1 MRARP
6 SPHNRLHIALLAITR
21 GRLSGGF
28 TKYLGH
34 LVPLLRKQ
42 SGVSAVDVYVPPE
55 IATPDEFTWPAGD
68 DLRGFRSLRRAIVE
82 RRPDVVF
89 IPTARVLRA
98 GEIPVVTMVRN
109 MEPLEVPFN
118 GNAMTEGLKNVMRA
132 AAARFACRRADRVI
146 AVSNHVRDF
155 LVERWRVP
163 ADRIGVIRHGV
174 DPAADAEPPM
184 PPVLAPLAGKRFLFT
199 GGSIR
204 PARGLEDAVCA
215 LPSLA
220 DAVHLVIAGSV
231 DRGAEHYER
240 AMRQLANELGV
251 APRILWA
258 GQLKAD
264 AMSWCFR
271 NAAAFVMTSRAEACP
286 NIVLEALA
294 QGAVSVSTDHPPMP
308 EFFDDTAVYYR
319 ERNADDLAAR
329 LVETLA
335 VPESERGR
343 LRERARER
351 ARAFTWEATARGTVA
366 ELQRAIEQT

>member
-1 MRARP
+1 M
-6 SPHNRLHIALLAITR
+6 HIALLALTR

-28 TKYLGH
+28 RKYLDH
-34 LVPLLRKQ
+34 LVPILRKQ
-42 SGVSAVDVYVPPE
+42 LGVEALDVYVPSD
-55 IATPDEFTWPAGD
+55 IATAGEATWPAGD
-68 DLRGFRSLRRAIVE
+68 DLRGFRSLRQVIAE

-89 IPTARVLRA
+89 IPTARVLRV
-98 GEIPVVTMVRN
+98 GGIPVVTMVRN
-109 MEPLEVPFN
+109 MEPLEVPFE
-118 GNAMTEGLKNVMRA
+118 GNAVVEGAKNVMRA

-146 AVSNHVRDF
+146 AVSDHVRDF

-163 ADRIGVIRHGV
+163 AERIGVIRHGV
-174 DPAADAEPPM
+174 DPAPETELPV

-204 PARGLEDAVCA
+204 PARGLEDVVRA
-215 LPSLA
+215 LGSVGSE
-220 DAVHLVIAGSV
+220 VHLVIAGTV

-240 AMRQLANELGV
+240 AMKRLAEELGV
-251 APRILWA
+251 ASRILWA
-258 GQLKAD
+258 GHLGAQE
-264 AMSWCFR
+264 MSWSFR

-308 EFFDDTAVYYR
+308 EFFADAAVYYR
-319 ERNADDLAAR
+319 ERNAGDLASR

-335 VPESERGR
+335 MAEPERQR

-351 ARAFTWEATARGTVA
+351 AGTFTWDATARATVA
-366 ELQRAIEQT
+366 ELQRAID